1 MEKVKIVSVGQPDPE
16 IGNCGHHEIGVQF
29 GTIYVWFSDLHELK
43 TAEEALEVA
52 ERIVKAMNELR
63 IIKSR

>member
-16 IGNCGHHEIGVQF
+16 IENCGHHEIGVQF

-43 TAEEALEVA
+43 TDEEALEVA
-52 ERIVKAMNELR
+52 KKIVESLNQGK
-63 IIKSR
+63 